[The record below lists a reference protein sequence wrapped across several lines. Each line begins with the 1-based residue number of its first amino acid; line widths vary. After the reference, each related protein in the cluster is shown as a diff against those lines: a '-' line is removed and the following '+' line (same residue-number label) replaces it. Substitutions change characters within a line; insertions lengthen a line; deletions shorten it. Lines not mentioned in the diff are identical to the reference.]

1 MVGWI
6 EQDRGEKGRK
16 RVIGEENV
24 GGDEKKRKVE

>member
-6 EQDRGEKGRK
+6 EQEEKREE
-16 RVIGEENV
+16 RELGEENV